1 MRMTPEEFHTWSQRL
16 QFTSETE
23 ALIAAI
29 RSSPPVR
36 RVSGRAKNVTG
47 RYPSPKMGVS
57 IQFESEHVEFWAI
70 YAMERDDDVLE
81 FYDQPSRIP
90 LSYRAK
96 SGRKTTQWHTP
107 DFFVLRRE
115 SAGWEEW
122 KPAQSLDQLSDSMPA
137 RYQQTGTGQ
146 WRCPPGAAYAEP
158 LGLSYRLRSSA
169 SLHPLEI
176 QNLKFL
182 QDFWAHEVP
191 PQPEQEALAL
201 AHIQAH
207 PGSSIAELLD
217 AYPDLPVDVVWLLLS
232 TRRVFTDLSAMLLMR
247 HDRVALYA
255 EESQVEASRS
265 IPSLARDAPLPATPL
280 AWDGRLWMIEAL
292 GEVVQL
298 RPEIGEPLTLP
309 RAEFEHLKQEGS
321 LWVVGEASLSPIT
334 PEVRQILE
342 HASLRA
348 QQEANRRLTHMLAY
362 AHGEPIAVPRRSV
375 QRWWR
380 AYRSAEA
387 QHGCGYLGLLDRVAA
402 RGNRTPR
409 VPDAPMQLLEAHLQA
424 HYAAPQAKSAATV
437 YRLYCQACRQQ
448 GLPPVSER
456 TFYRVRARFTTTE
469 VIAARRGRRAAY
481 AAQPFCW
488 LDQTTPR
495 HGERPFALAHLDHTE
510 LDIELVSSVTGKPL
524 GKPWAT
530 FLTDAYSRRIL
541 ACYVTYDPP
550 SYRSVMMV
558 FRECVK
564 CHQRLPQE
572 CFVDRGPE
580 FGSVYFETLL
590 SRHFVTKKDRP
601 ASHPR
606 MGSVVER
613 LFGTATTQLLHQLLG
628 NTQASKYPR
637 LMTREVNPRRLAVW
651 TLERFSARLCQY
663 AYEVYDQLDH
673 PALGQSPREAFAQG
687 MQLAGMRLHRLI
699 PYSEEFLLLTCPSTR
714 TGCAKLDGAR
724 GIVVNGLRY
733 WNPLMRSS
741 PEAGRCVPVRYEPFD
756 MSIAYAFVDGQ
767 WLRCTADAFF
777 QVQGRSEREWQL
789 ILDEWREQQR
799 QHGRKRVSV
808 DGPLLAQFLEEIA
821 TEEQLLLQR
830 QRDLEGLPVREA
842 IVGQRKAALKPPELQ
857 VEVDDEELD
866 LAALPQYEEYR

>member
-1 MRMTPEEFHTWSQRL
+1 MRMTAEEFHAWSHRL

-23 ALIAAI
+23 ALIAAM

-36 RVSGRAKNVTG
+36 RVSGRAKNITG
-47 RYPSPKMGVS
+47 RYPSPKMQCS

-70 YAMERDDDVLE
+70 YTMERDDDVLE
-81 FYDQPSRIP
+81 FYDQSSRIP

-107 DFFVLRRE
+107 DFFVLRRQ

-146 WRCPPGAAYAEP
+146 WRCPPGEEYAEP

-169 SLHPLEI
+169 EFHPLEI

-191 PQPEQEALAL
+191 PHWEQEALAL
-201 AHIQAH
+201 AHIQVH
-207 PGSSIAELLD
+207 PGIPLTELLD

-232 TRRVFTDLSAMLLMR
+232 TRRVFTDLSATLLMR

-255 EESQVEASRS
+255 EESQVEAPRS
-265 IPSLARDAPLPATPL
+265 ASSLSPPVSPPATPL
-280 AWDGRLWMIEAL
+280 AWDGRLWMIERLAD
-292 GEVVQL
+292 VVQL
-298 RPEIGEPLTLP
+298 RPEVGELLTLP
-309 RAEFEHLKQEGS
+309 RAEFEYLQQEGS
-321 LWVVGEASLSPIT
+321 LWVVDSASPSPIT

-342 HASLRA
+342 HASPRA
-348 QQEANRRLTHMLAY
+348 QQEANRRLTQMLVY
-362 AHGEPIAVPRRSV
+362 ARGEPIAAPRRSV

-387 QHGCGYLGLLDRVAA
+387 EYGCGYLGLLDRVAA

-409 VPDAPMQLLEAHLQA
+409 IPDASMQLLEAHLRT
-424 HYAAPQAKSAATV
+424 HYAAPQAKSAAAV
-437 YRLYCQACRQQ
+437 YRLYRKDCGRQ

-456 TFYRVRARFTTTE
+456 TFYRVRARFTTTD
-469 VIAARRGRRAAY
+469 VIGARRGRRAAY
-481 AAQPFCW
+481 AAQPFSW

-510 LDIELVSSVTGKPL
+510 LDIELVSSVTGKSL

-530 FLTDAYSRRIL
+530 FLTDANTRRIL
-541 ACYVTYDPP
+541 ACYVTFDPP
-550 SYRSVMMV
+550 SYRSVMMA

-564 CHQRLPQE
+564 RHQRLPQE

-590 SRHFVTKKDRP
+590 TRYFVTKKDRP

-628 NTQASKYPR
+628 NTQVSKQPR
-637 LMTREVNPRRLAVW
+637 LMTREVDPKRLAVW
-651 TLERFSARLCQY
+651 TLDRFSARLCQY

-767 WLRCTADAFF
+767 WLKCTADAFF

-789 ILDEWREQQR
+789 ILDEWRAQQR

-842 IVGQRKAALKPPELQ
+842 IVGQRSQ
-857 VEVDDEELD
+857 VLIPKDTEVQEDDEELD
-866 LAALPQYEEYR
+866 LAALPKLEEYR